1 MTNTSDMQIINR
13 LAEERQ
19 AALPQLTAEMKN
31 LCAALEKA
39 SSLTVDGLETLRT
52 KTYDFLADFESDFA
66 VRIPT
71 IRPEV
76 PKETRQLFV
85 TLFKLV
91 DSL

>member
-1 MTNTSDMQIINR
+1 MQIINR

-39 SSLTVDGLETLRT
+39 SSLLETLRT